1 MSIFTLSW
9 VTRWNLSI
17 EKDLLCL
24 HDAQVKRAAN
34 PTGAILMRKF
44 SHFYSTRLNAKN
56 KKKCMPFFMQRILLL
71 VTLDALMSFWPL
83 FQFHRLFLMAAYEP
97 PFGYHTVTIWT
108 LNYGTFVKYYKR
120 LSIVIVLNCSCSRL
134 LFFPEENSDSIK
146 NGIYQNRRNAC
157 PLSLSFACI
166 TLFLSLAHI
175 TLSLSFAYIIL
186 SRSLAHMI
194 IVVILL
200 LKFHSVNKL

>member
-44 SHFYSTRLNAKN
+44 SHFYSTRLNVKN

-97 PFGYHTVTIWT
+97 PFGYHTVTLWT

-146 NGIYQNRRNAC
+146 ARYLSKQAQC
-157 PLSLSFACI
+157 LSALSLSLAQI
-166 TLFLSLAHI
+166 TLTKSLAHI
-175 TLSLSFAYIIL
+175 TLSL
-186 SRSLAHMI
+186 
-194 IVVILL
+194 
-200 LKFHSVNKL
+200 